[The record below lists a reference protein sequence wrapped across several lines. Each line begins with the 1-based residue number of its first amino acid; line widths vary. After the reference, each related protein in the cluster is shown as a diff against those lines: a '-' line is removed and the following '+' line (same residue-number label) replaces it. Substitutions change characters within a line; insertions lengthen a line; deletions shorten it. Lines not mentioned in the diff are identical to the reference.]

1 MELKGYCWKEK
12 NLFKRMAES
21 RKWRRLRKVWTCGK
35 QCKDGYQY
43 GNLYAKLG
51 TKEGEDGICKLPKV
65 REKWKTGN
73 FDHIRCV
80 GDDDDR
86 VLVKDEEFINK
97 WEMYLYDLSTTKCAG
112 RETDDV
118 EPN

>member
-1 MELKGYCWKEK
+1 ME
-12 NLFKRMAES
+12 N
-21 RKWRRLRKVWTCGK
+21 
-35 QCKDGYQY
+35 
-43 GNLYAKLG
+43 NAKMVINIAICMQNWEP
-51 TKEGEDGICKLPKV
+51 KKEDGICKLPKV

-80 GDDDDR
+80 EDDDDR

-97 WEMYLYDLSTTKCAG
+97 WEMYLFDLSTTKCAG
-112 RETDDV
+112 GENDDV